1 MPNIDR
7 KTRSAI
13 PFRSVDN
20 HAGRHPTNVASPT
33 TCGGVL
39 AKLRTAR
46 DELEDAL
53 NLTAKLA
60 QYDPIVLPEEMREE
74 LFVMVDDLN
83 WMLVQL
89 EGNP

>member
-1 MPNIDR
+1 MLHHDHR
-7 KTRSAI
+7 R
-13 PFRSVDN
+13 R
-20 HAGRHPTNVASPT
+20 
-33 TCGGVL
+33 VL